1 MPERAATRKPRAGL
15 VDGMFQKTEEPPAPV
30 VEVKEGTPPM
40 EPRSI
45 RLSPDDIARLNR
57 VLEDLKTQ
65 GVSVRQS
72 DLWRFFLLHSLELYE
87 RGELKLPIVTRE
99 EKRLGVPG

>member
-1 MPERAATRKPRAGL
+1 MPEHSGTRKPRAGL
-15 VDGMFQKTEEPPAPV
+15 VNGMFQKPEQAEAEVEAKEE
-30 VEVKEGTPPM
+30 TPPM
-40 EPRSI
+40 EPRSV
-45 RLSPDDIARLNR
+45 RLSASDIARLNR
-57 VLEDLKTQ
+57 VLEDLKAQ

-87 RGELKLPIVTRE
+87 RGELELPIVTRE